1 LAFSRDRLQDGREVL
16 GESHVEHLVG
26 FVENHEAH
34 GIELE
39 RSTPDVI
46 ECPARRRDHDIDTS
60 TEDAQL
66 LLHRLSAVYRKNAG
80 PKLTT
85 VAMNR
90 LGDLHCELAGGYED
104 QRPHGRMLFADD
116 PDALE
121 ERQRK
126 GRGFPGAG
134 RRLSENVAPR

>member
-1 LAFSRDRLQDGREVL
+1 
-16 GESHVEHLVG
+16 
-26 FVENHEAH
+26 
-34 GIELE
+34 
-39 RSTPDVI
+39 
-46 ECPARRRDHDIDTS
+46 
-60 TEDAQL
+60 
-66 LLHRLSAVYRKNAG
+66 
-80 PKLTT
+80 
-85 VAMNR
+85 MNR

-134 RRLSENVAPR
+134 RRLSENVAPRQQRWNRLPLNGGGLLVSERRDRSHEGWFEAEAREGARVEWGFRLDRGHDVKCGSRIVRVNAWVRLILVARCASGSSG